1 LKEQSDA
8 PGSLSSDLS
17 SNMPIDLA
25 GIPIGKHCILELL
38 GCPSARLND
47 IAWIDAALREA
58 ALIAKSTLLKQVSFQ
73 FEPCGVTALALLAE
87 SHISVHTWPESG
99 YVAIDVFTCG
109 QHTQPEQ
116 ACHYL
121 VKAFQS
127 SQHSLTTLPRGKFS
141 VKLQSLIQSLE
152 TRSHPSIIPAT
163 A

>member
-1 LKEQSDA
+1 MKKQSDV
-8 PGSLSSDLS
+8 PSNLSSGSPTDLS
-17 SNMPIDLA
+17 
-25 GIPIGKHCILELL
+25 GIPVGKHCILELL
-38 GCPSARLND
+38 GCPSDQLND
-47 IAWIDAALREA
+47 VAHIEAALREA
-58 ALIAKSTLLKQVSFQ
+58 ALVAKSTLLKQVSYQ

-121 VKAFQS
+121 VEAFQS
-127 SQHSLTTLPRGKFS
+127 SQHSLTTLNRGRFS
-141 VKLQSLIQSLE
+141 AKLQSLIQLLE
-152 TRSHPSIIPAT
+152 DRSHPVVPAT